1 MISFAASRERLR
13 RKRSIVASHGRFVMI
28 KETFLSL
35 TASGTFIRV
44 GAATLGIAIVAGS
57 SSASNAVQSRTVLEL
72 KE

>member
-1 MISFAASRERLR
+1 
-13 RKRSIVASHGRFVMI
+13 MI